1 MKICPKCKHKNKS
14 RREKCT
20 RCGAGLTG
28 KEILKTCKACNH
40 ENSYAAT
47 KCAKCSESL
56 VEKVDPT
63 KKRKKKKHK
72 NPGIPS
78 EVRNII
84 FAIVFL
90 GLVGGLIAFVV
101 KLTDKVTDEETKQQQ
116 AVTDSLKRIE
126 IAEIPTVDSTNVFI
140 TSNVDAE
147 IFVDGESTGFFTN
160 RKGLQLLP
168 GKYVVSVKRDRYTI
182 FPTSQELYL
191 EKGKEVKMDFRLDRM
206 KETVWTN
213 ILKVTSNSKRAKIF
227 LNQNDTGY
235 HTDHSFRNLEPG
247 TYKVS
252 LEKEGFETTEPKE
265 IEISGNNKEYLINF
279 DLTRLIRNEII
290 VKTEP
295 VAGKIFVNGNHKGT
309 GTYEDTYENVNSI
322 ELTFGYVPGYITPD
336 PKTVFFF
343 YNNKKEEVL
352 VKYKK
357 QIDLKVEIGNS
368 GDIVSTGNIKLE
380 SGFFDTV
387 KEKFVPEPNGNS
399 VKTKKSDKHSF
410 KYLELGYRTEGYGY
424 ATLKVTFNLP
434 EDYDFRRKP
443 TLKLWGYA
451 TNSNFPFT
459 FVNNS
464 KMAIV
469 VNENYLKWKYSPYY
483 NIDESKILD
492 YEDHDLTRFLKTG
505 ENEILIRA
513 TEETTCY
520 YAFQKLEIADGEES
534 LD

>member
-1 MKICPKCKHKNKS
+1 
-14 RREKCT
+14 
-20 RCGAGLTG
+20 
-28 KEILKTCKACNH
+28 
-40 ENSYAAT
+40 
-47 KCAKCSESL
+47 
-56 VEKVDPT
+56 
-63 KKRKKKKHK
+63 
-72 NPGIPS
+72 
-78 EVRNII
+78 
-84 FAIVFL
+84 
-90 GLVGGLIAFVV
+90 
-101 KLTDKVTDEETKQQQ
+101 
-116 AVTDSLKRIE
+116 
-126 IAEIPTVDSTNVFI
+126 
-140 TSNVDAE
+140 
-147 IFVDGESTGFFTN
+147 
-160 RKGLQLLP
+160 
-168 GKYVVSVKRDRYTI
+168 
-182 FPTSQELYL
+182 
-191 EKGKEVKMDFRLDRM
+191 MDFRLDRI

-213 ILKVTSNSKRAKIF
+213 ILRVTSNTKRAKIF
-227 LNQNDTGY
+227 LNQNNTGY
-235 HTDHSFRNLEPG
+235 YTDHSFRNLEPG

-309 GTYEDTYENVNSI
+309 GSYEDTYENVNSI

-343 YNNKKEEVL
+343 YNNKREEVI
-352 VKYKK
+352 VQYKK

-368 GDIVSTGNIKLE
+368 GDIISTGNIKLE

-399 VKTKKSDKHSF
+399 VKTKKSDKHTF

-424 ATLKVTFNLP
+424 ATLQVTFNLP

-469 VNENYLKWKYSPYY
+469 VNGNYLKWKYTPYY

-492 YEDHDLTRFLKTG
+492 YEDHDMTRFLKTG
-505 ENEILIRA
+505 ENVILIRA